1 MGFWLCE
8 PVRVWVGAE
17 VVLIF
22 CNACGKRLLA
32 GLSTR
37 VLIRNPGGDG
47 AALLS
52 GIASKMLTILS
63 R

>member
-1 MGFWLCE
+1 
-8 PVRVWVGAE
+8 VRVGAE